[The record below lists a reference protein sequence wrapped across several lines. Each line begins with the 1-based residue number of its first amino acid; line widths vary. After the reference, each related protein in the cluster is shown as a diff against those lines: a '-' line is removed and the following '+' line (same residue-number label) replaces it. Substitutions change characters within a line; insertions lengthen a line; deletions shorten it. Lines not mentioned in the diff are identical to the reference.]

1 MFEITKTFISLEI
14 LHRELNQTNSIY
26 FLKKFHDFINDV
38 FRVVITLKNRN
49 VWYLFSLKDKSDY
62 ESSDINKGYFSC
74 GTRYIGETKRKA
86 EVKWNWHINPS
97 KNSEPL
103 KYLGNN
109 LDHCTRPWNLRG
121 ITYCSLETWS

>member
-26 FLKKFHDFINDV
+26 FLKKFHDFIKDV

-86 EVKWNWHINPS
+86 EVKWN
-97 KNSEPL
+97 
-103 KYLGNN
+103 
-109 LDHCTRPWNLRG
+109 
-121 ITYCSLETWS
+121 